1 MPGCK
6 RVGSAGVFLL
16 VASLLAQPGWV
27 MAQSLIDPDSYR
39 PLSGDR
45 RAYHVGD
52 SLTVLLVES
61 TTAVSAAGT
70 DANSKTGISASASDG
85 QHQFQGGLAVQG
97 DTTGAGQTTRRGQ
110 VRANVSVRVV
120 EQLPEGLLR
129 VSGEQRIT
137 INDEK
142 QQIRLTGLVRPDDIS
157 YDNTVLSFRLA
168 DAQIDIVGDGVVTN
182 AQKQNIFY
190 RFFKWLG
197 VL

>member
-1 MPGCK
+1 
-6 RVGSAGVFLL
+6 
-16 VASLLAQPGWV
+16 
-27 MAQSLIDPDSYR
+27 
-39 PLSGDR
+39 
-45 RAYHVGD
+45 
-52 SLTVLLVES
+52 
-61 TTAVSAAGT
+61 
-70 DANSKTGISASASDG
+70 
-85 QHQFQGGLAVQG
+85 
-97 DTTGAGQTTRRGQ
+97 
-110 VRANVSVRVV
+110 
-120 EQLPEGLLR
+120 
-129 VSGEQRIT
+129 IT